1 MHQQGR
7 VERFVAGEGA
17 PHQLA
22 ARGHNPPLLGA
33 LTQSVT
39 HTV

>member
-1 MHQQGR
+1 MHQEGS

-22 ARGHNPPLLGA
+22 ARGHNTPLLEA
-33 LTQSVT
+33 LVHSMT
-39 HTV
+39 HTL